1 MFETAAVDLRLSHG
15 ETGSFHWGFLG
26 GRRSIHYF
34 VLQTFLRNGKCS
46 FTLSFHN
53 MFCVSVWTFPLLINS
68 VTIAEQFARSKR
80 PPHHMR
86 AFLCNFT
93 ILPTYFSAKKVIY
106 KANFPSIILNNLWNI
121 VHSKLVEEL
130 WIWSISDAYPKS
142 RTGPWSRH
150 QEQKNC
156 GRFALKSVR
165 PMTNNTLQHSL
176 FKAWILSWNV
186 LLFSC
191 NLIGHLCLSDPGYR
205 SHPVT

>member
-26 GRRSIHYF
+26 GRRAIHYF

-80 PPHHMR
+80 PPHYMR

-93 ILPTYFSAKKVIY
+93 ILPTYFSPKKVIY

-176 FKAWILSWNV
+176 SEMFFLKLGFY
-186 LLFSC
+186 LGMYCYF
-191 NLIGHLCLSDPGYR
+191 
-205 SHPVT
+205 PVIWLVNFV